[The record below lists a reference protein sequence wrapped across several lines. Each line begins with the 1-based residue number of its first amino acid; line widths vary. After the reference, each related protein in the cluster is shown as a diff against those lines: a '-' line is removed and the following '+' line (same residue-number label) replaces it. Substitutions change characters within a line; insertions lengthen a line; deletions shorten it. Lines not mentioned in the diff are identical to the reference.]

1 VADQVIRIPPPPRSA
16 RVARR
21 PPPRRRRLLA
31 VIAVFVALSGLAVG
45 TVVTA
50 AVLRGHS
57 LRAVAGRGRDMLT
70 GALHSVTRAD
80 EAESAPAAPPA
91 PLSDSTR
98 ARLFQALVGPYVP
111 AWAAPSLGDVF
122 GRYERDFRTNDER
135 QWAAN
140 GPGWANM
147 NYYDRAAIYYAWYA
161 RTGDFKYL
169 TRANAV
175 AVDYRKN
182 YLEANNFAIQPHWSM
197 LDGVALHYLVTGD
210 EASRT
215 AVGKVA
221 DLLTGL
227 GYRTSIG
234 SKTGTDNRVQARYIV
249 ALLLANAIKAP
260 SVGIGAPVGV
270 KGGHDWPA
278 ELRRALPLILQ
289 TQDADGAWR
298 LACKETKPVTH
309 PFTTGLLFDALARY
323 HDLFEPDPRIPPA
336 IKRGADYLW
345 DRDWIPQKRSFK
357 YVGAECPAEG
367 GPGPAPDLNNLIVN
381 GFGFVYRQTRDITY
395 RRRGD
400 EIFGGAVTGA
410 WLSPTKQ
417 FNQVYSSSY
426 RYLAYTHPELQRD
439 TTALPRLP

>member
-1 VADQVIRIPPPPRSA
+1 MILGGA
-16 RVARR
+16 
-21 PPPRRRRLLA
+21 
-31 VIAVFVALSGLAVG
+31 ALSVLAVG
-45 TVVTA
+45 GVVTA

-57 LRAVAGRGRDMLT
+57 LRSLAGRARDVL
-70 GALHSVTRAD
+70 ARAVYSVRGAD
-80 EAESAPAAPPA
+80 EAEAAPAAPPP

-111 AWAAPSLGDVF
+111 VWAAASLGDVF
-122 GRYERDFRTNDER
+122 GRYEREFRTNDER

-182 YLEANNFAIQPHWSM
+182 YLEANNYAIQPHWSM

-215 AVGKVA
+215 AVGKIA

-234 SKTGTDNRVQARYIV
+234 SKKATDNRVQARYIV

-270 KGGHDWPA
+270 KGGHDWAA
-278 ELRRALPLILQ
+278 ELRRALPMILE
-289 TQDADGAWR
+289 TQDEDGAWR

-323 HDLFEPDPRIPPA
+323 HDLFEPDPRILPA
-336 IKRGADYLW
+336 VKRGADYLW
-345 DRDWIPQKRSFK
+345 ERDWMPQKRAFK
-357 YVGAECPAEG
+357 YVGAECAGEG

-381 GFGFVYRQTRDITY
+381 GFGWVYRQTRDVTY

-426 RYLAYTHPELQRD
+426 RYLAYTRPELQRD